1 MDHHAQQSEF
11 DYQRLEKLTRDS
23 FAPHVDEVFTVQLED
38 GSQCELRLT
47 EATERKSSSGAP
59 RQDPFSLVFCGARE
73 LQLPQRIYN
82 MEHSV
87 LGTLPLFLT
96 PIMPD
101 QTSTY
106 FESIF
111 N

>member
-1 MDHHAQQSEF
+1 MDQHAQQSEF
-11 DYQRLEKLTRDS
+11 KYERLENLTLES
-23 FAPHVDEVFTVQLED
+23 FAPHVEEVFPLQLGD

-47 EATERKSSSGAP
+47 EATELKSSSGAP
-59 RQDPFSLVFCGARE
+59 RQDPFSLVFGGARE
-73 LQLPQRIYN
+73 LQLPQGTYN
-82 MEHSV
+82 VDHPV
-87 LGTLPLFLT
+87 LGKLPLFLT